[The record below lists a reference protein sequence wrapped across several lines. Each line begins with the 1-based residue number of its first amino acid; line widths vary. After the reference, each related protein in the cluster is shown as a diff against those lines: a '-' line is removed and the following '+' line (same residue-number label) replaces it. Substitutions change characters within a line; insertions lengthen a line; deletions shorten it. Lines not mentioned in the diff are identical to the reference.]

1 MIPSRENAA
10 SLATAIGF
18 GAVVALSC
26 MEQSA
31 AGTLAWPW
39 CGAYLGAAL
48 LPWGVLVGF
57 GLIGGLRLSRAF
69 LLFALP
75 GAIGMVVA
83 WAVSPYRTQTGV
95 WLLWPL
101 AGVAWAIVVGQITAG
116 TRHRGMPF
124 ALPLLVGAAG
134 LLLSGVSLLD
144 WVVDQLARLDSWWEN
159 GFALPHD
166 VGGWLAWW
174 FAARNHQPLGHVNY
188 TGGVPLL
195 FLPWLCWLALT
206 LWRRDGDIAVAD
218 AAKRAEKKSDLPG
231 RVFSPRFCWWLA
243 VLGTT
248 AAALCLLMLLSS
260 GSRGA
265 WLASVVMLVCCA
277 VLVVRSRPEWRRRL
291 AGATA
296 VLVFVAALLAVVHP
310 ALRSSL
316 RPRSPSEIP
325 NTSNAERRSMLA
337 VGWRMG
343 LDRPIMGWGI
353 GAVPLAY
360 DRYRGAE
367 VYGPVNMLQVHSTPV
382 QLWAEGGLVLTL
394 TAVGLLAVALQSWWR
409 RSHSSCPGFL
419 HSPVFPAGLSLC
431 GYAAFAVTDYQLDLP
446 IVALMVATNGGV
458 LLAAETRPV
467 AGRWRWVSTGGAVAV
482 LAFLCVITIPWVLGR
497 RDLAQGAVDRAIVRL
512 PNDATLRA
520 TRGLLHAAAA
530 RATVDQILRVQLE
543 SAAEADL
550 AAALDHGAP
559 LAFVH
564 FNLGWLLLEQRPADA
579 QAHFEQTLAVS
590 TAYPQAWLGCAL
602 SSVALGNTKAAVE
615 ALAMETL
622 AHPDFLYSGW
632 WSHPSLQPLR
642 GETLARVES
651 ALAELSVGLTAGQ
664 WPEPQARYLQAV
676 VGWLRGTRPAAAVA
690 QCALDA
696 TQREFWRQADDPAA
710 PPSLLLSADW
720 RAQPA
725 VRQRLRSHVERA
737 GGILAGAR
745 VVQDMALL
753 ETARTPAEA
762 LRLLWL
768 ARPTERPLPRL
779 TAYPSSA
786 GFGVR
791 QRNPYA
797 QRAPQCSPV
806 WHNLLAECFTPALLP
821 PSGWLYEDRL
831 RRLAARP

>member
-1 MIPSRENAA
+1 M
-10 SLATAIGF
+10 
-18 GAVVALSC
+18 
-26 MEQSA
+26 
-31 AGTLAWPW
+31 
-39 CGAYLGAAL
+39 
-48 LPWGVLVGF
+48 
-57 GLIGGLRLSRAF
+57 
-69 LLFALP
+69 
-75 GAIGMVVA
+75 
-83 WAVSPYRTQTGV
+83 
-95 WLLWPL
+95 
-101 AGVAWAIVVGQITAG
+101 
-116 TRHRGMPF
+116 
-124 ALPLLVGAAG
+124 
-134 LLLSGVSLLD
+134 
-144 WVVDQLARLDSWWEN
+144 
-159 GFALPHD
+159 
-166 VGGWLAWW
+166 
-174 FAARNHQPLGHVNY
+174 
-188 TGGVPLL
+188 
-195 FLPWLCWLALT
+195 
-206 LWRRDGDIAVAD
+206 
-218 AAKRAEKKSDLPG
+218 SD
-231 RVFSPRFCWWLA
+231 
-243 VLGTT
+243 
-248 AAALCLLMLLSS
+248 
-260 GSRGA
+260 
-265 WLASVVMLVCCA
+265 
-277 VLVVRSRPEWRRRL
+277 
-291 AGATA
+291 
-296 VLVFVAALLAVVHP
+296 
-310 ALRSSL
+310 
-316 RPRSPSEIP
+316 
-325 NTSNAERRSMLA
+325 
-337 VGWRMG
+337 
-343 LDRPIMGWGI
+343 
-353 GAVPLAY
+353 
-360 DRYRGAE
+360 
-367 VYGPVNMLQVHSTPV
+367 
-382 QLWAEGGLVLTL
+382 
-394 TAVGLLAVALQSWWR
+394 
-409 RSHSSCPGFL
+409 
-419 HSPVFPAGLSLC
+419 
-431 GYAAFAVTDYQLDLP
+431 
-446 IVALMVATNGGV
+446 
-458 LLAAETRPV
+458 
-467 AGRWRWVSTGGAVAV
+467 
-482 LAFLCVITIPWVLGR
+482 
-497 RDLAQGAVDRAIVRL
+497 
-512 PNDATLRA
+512 LRA

-791 QRNPYA
+791 QRNRTPARRNVPRVA
-797 QRAPQCSPV
+797 QLLASVSRLRCCRLGLAVRGIACAVSRATLAVAFRPALRQFGFSIIPDSPMTQPTIRLFGITAPKTEWLLFFLCVVLSFALALLADDETGKWGVQHLGYWQMWLLVGGTTWVGWRALRARRPLYTRWWRQCSLGVSPV
-806 WHNLLAECFTPALLP
+806 WCSYRGRLDLRSRALSTSVQVLP
-821 PSGWLYEDRL
+821 M
-831 RRLAARP
+831 RRN